1 MTNFSDNKDSN
12 NYHAKNT
19 VPRSYISPT
28 IIVGPD
34 YYMGIGSPGGNKIP
48 TILNEVI
55 IDYLRGNGS
64 LQDSIYKPRFYNDGN
79 TVHFEKGMNKKYLDI
94 LQNQGYNIKE
104 EKDNP
109 NFGSVQ
115 AGIYHIKNKKTE
127 IANDV
132 GTR

>member
-1 MTNFSDNKDSN
+1 
-12 NYHAKNT
+12 
-19 VPRSYISPT
+19 
-28 IIVGPD
+28 
-34 YYMGIGSPGGNKIP
+34 
-48 TILNEVI
+48 
-55 IDYLRGNGS
+55 
-64 LQDSIYKPRFYNDGN
+64 
-79 TVHFEKGMNKKYLDI
+79 MNKKYLDI

>member
-1 MTNFSDNKDSN
+1 M
-12 NYHAKNT
+12 
-19 VPRSYISPT
+19 
-28 IIVGPD
+28 
-34 YYMGIGSPGGNKIP
+34 
-48 TILNEVI
+48 
-55 IDYLRGNGS
+55 

-104 EKDNP
+104 EKDNLILEV
-109 NFGSVQ
+109 FKQVF
-115 AGIYHIKNKKTE
+115 IILKIKTE

>member
-1 MTNFSDNKDSN
+1 MDRCKI
-12 NYHAKNT
+12 
-19 VPRSYISPT
+19 VYINLDF
-28 IIVGPD
+28 IMMVIQ
-34 YYMGIGSPGGNKIP
+34 Y
-48 TILNEVI
+48 IL
-55 IDYLRGNGS
+55 
-64 LQDSIYKPRFYNDGN
+64 K
-79 TVHFEKGMNKKYLDI
+79 KGWIKKYLDI